1 MHIDILIGLLIG
13 WGVAAVAGEPAL
25 WLALFGAGAAVAPD
39 ADFIVWL
46 ARHGWKTDRFVHE
59 HRDML
64 HHPFGFSVIG
74 GIGIALIHPL
84 AGLVWCLA
92 TLWHFIHDT
101 FDGGWGIRWGSPWS
115 GRYYM
120 MTGERSLRSISNREE
135 QHMLAAE
142 HGNPQWSDEYLRPDK
157 RKIMI
162 YILLTICVAAIIWY
176 LAR

>member
-13 WGVAAVAGEPAL
+13 WGVAAAAGEPAL
-25 WLALFGAGAAVAPD
+25 WLALLGALAAVAPD

-46 ARHGWKTDRFVHE
+46 ARHHWKTDQFVHE
-59 HRDML
+59 HRDLL
-64 HHPFGFSVIG
+64 HHPFLVSVIG
-74 GIGIALIHPL
+74 GLGIALIYPL
-84 AGLVWCLA
+84 LGLVWCLA

-115 GRYYM
+115 GRSYM
-120 MTGERSLRSISNREE
+120 LTGDRSLRSISSREE
-135 QHMLAAE
+135 QYMLAAE

-162 YILLTICVAAIIWY
+162 YIFLIVLVAAVIWY
-176 LAR
+176 LAH